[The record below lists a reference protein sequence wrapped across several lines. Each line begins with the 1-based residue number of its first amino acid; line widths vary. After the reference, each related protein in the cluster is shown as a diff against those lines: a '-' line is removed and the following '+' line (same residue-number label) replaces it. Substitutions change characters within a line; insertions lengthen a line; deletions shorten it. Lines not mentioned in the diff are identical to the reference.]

1 MKAWIRVCFSPP
13 PPIDETKPFPGIPF
27 LIAAR
32 PDVSDRPDA
41 CDSVLPKTEIVFYF
55 LRKCDGYMKNMNV
68 LVADDEFR
76 IRKLLA
82 EFLVREG
89 YRVTEAEDGETAIDA
104 VFNAKTKID
113 LVILDVMMPK
123 YDGWFV
129 LERIR
134 EFSTVPVVM
143 LTARSDEY
151 DQLKGF
157 KLGADDYVT
166 KPFSP
171 SVLMARI
178 NKLVKR
184 EKVEV
189 DELKFGAIRMS
200 LASREVFVAGQ
211 KIELTPKEFELL
223 KFFIDNK
230 GIALSRDKILNAVW
244 NYDYFGDLRT
254 VDTHIKQLRAK
265 VGPAS
270 SYISTVRS
278 IGYRL
283 DIENE
288 NVD

>member
-1 MKAWIRVCFSPP
+1 M
-13 PPIDETKPFPGIPF
+13 
-27 LIAAR
+27 
-32 PDVSDRPDA
+32 
-41 CDSVLPKTEIVFYF
+41 
-55 LRKCDGYMKNMNV
+55 CDGNMKNINV

-82 EFLVREG
+82 EFLQREG
-89 YRVTEAEDGETAIDA
+89 YKVFEAEDGEQAIDIM
-104 VFNAKTKID
+104 FNSKTKID
-113 LVILDVMMPK
+113 LVVLDVMMPK

-171 SVLMARI
+171 SILMARI
-178 NKLVKR
+178 NKIVKR

-189 DELKFGAIRMS
+189 SEMIFGVIRMS
-200 LASREVFVAGQ
+200 LASREVFVSN
-211 KIELTPKEFELL
+211 KRIDLTPKEFELL

-254 VDTHIKQLRAK
+254 VDTHIKQLRSKLGDA
-265 VGPAS
+265 A

-288 NVD
+288 NIN

>member
-1 MKAWIRVCFSPP
+1 
-13 PPIDETKPFPGIPF
+13 
-27 LIAAR
+27 
-32 PDVSDRPDA
+32 
-41 CDSVLPKTEIVFYF
+41 
-55 LRKCDGYMKNMNV
+55 MKNSYV
-68 LVADDEFR
+68 LIVDDEFR

-82 EFLVREG
+82 EFLSREG
-89 YRVTEAEDGETAIDA
+89 YKILEAADGEEALDILFETGKK
-104 VFNAKTKID
+104 VD

-134 EFSTVPVVM
+134 EYMTIPVIM

-171 SVLMARI
+171 SVLVARV
-178 NKLVKR
+178 NKLLSKTIR
-184 EKVEV
+184 EEKEIN
-189 DELKFGAIRMS
+189 FGVIRIDM
-200 LASREVFVAGQ
+200 ASRRVYVNEEEVG
-211 KIELTPKEFELL
+211 LTPKEFELL
-223 KFFIDNK
+223 RYFIDNK

-265 VGPAS
+265 
-270 SYISTVRS
+270 
-278 IGYRL
+278 L
-283 DIENE
+283 
-288 NVD
+288 

>member
-1 MKAWIRVCFSPP
+1 
-13 PPIDETKPFPGIPF
+13 
-27 LIAAR
+27 
-32 PDVSDRPDA
+32 
-41 CDSVLPKTEIVFYF
+41 
-55 LRKCDGYMKNMNV
+55 MKNMTI
-68 LVADDEFR
+68 LIADDEYR
-76 IRKLLA
+76 IRKLLSD
-82 EFLVREG
+82 FLIREG
-89 YRVTEAEDGETAIDA
+89 YKIVEAEDGEQAIDLIFESK
-104 VFNAKTKID
+104 VKID
-113 LVILDVMMPK
+113 LILLDVMMPK

-143 LTARSDEY
+143 LTARSDEI

-171 SVLMARI
+171 SVLVARI
-178 NKLVKR
+178 NKILKKD
-184 EKVEV
+184 KVDKE
-189 DELKFGAIRMS
+189 EYLFGKIKMS
-200 LASREVFVAGQ
+200 LSSREVFVNQ
-211 KIELTPKEFELL
+211 LKVDLTPKEFELL

-254 VDTHIKQLRAK
+254 VDTHIKQLRSK
-265 VGPAS
+265 LGDFGY
-270 SYISTVRS
+270 YISTVRS

-288 NVD
+288 NIH

>member
-1 MKAWIRVCFSPP
+1 MRNF
-13 PPIDETKPFPGIPF
+13 
-27 LIAAR
+27 
-32 PDVSDRPDA
+32 
-41 CDSVLPKTEIVFYF
+41 
-55 LRKCDGYMKNMNV
+55 NV

-82 EFLVREG
+82 EFLQREG
-89 YRVTEAEDGETAIDA
+89 YKVIEAEDGEQAIDA
-104 VFNAKTKID
+104 LFESKVKID

-178 NKLVKR
+178 NKLIKK
-184 EKVEV
+184 EKMDQE
-189 DELKFGAIRMS
+189 EMIFGIIRMNL
-200 LASREVFVAGQ
+200 LAREVFIEGKKV
-211 KIELTPKEFELL
+211 ELTPKEFELL

-265 VGPAS
+265 IGIAS

-283 DIENE
+283 DQEHEII
-288 NVD
+288 D

>member
-1 MKAWIRVCFSPP
+1 
-13 PPIDETKPFPGIPF
+13 
-27 LIAAR
+27 
-32 PDVSDRPDA
+32 
-41 CDSVLPKTEIVFYF
+41 
-55 LRKCDGYMKNMNV
+55 MKNTYV
-68 LVADDEFR
+68 LIVDDEFR

-82 EFLVREG
+82 DFLVREG
-89 YRVTEAEDGETAIDA
+89 YRVLEAEDGEEALDILFETGKK
-104 VFNAKTKID
+104 VD

-134 EFSTVPVVM
+134 EYMTIPVVM

-171 SVLMARI
+171 GVLVARV
-178 NKLVKR
+178 NKLLSKTT
-184 EKVEV
+184 K
-189 DELKFGAIRMS
+189 DLTDINFGVIKIDM
-200 LASREVFVAGQ
+200 ASRKVYIAEELVN
-211 KIELTPKEFELL
+211 LTPKEFELL
-223 KFFIDNK
+223 RYFIDNK

-265 VGPAS
+265 LGKYAY
-270 SYISTVRS
+270 YISTVRS
-278 IGYRL
+278 VGYRL

-288 NVD
+288 IDN

>member
-1 MKAWIRVCFSPP
+1 
-13 PPIDETKPFPGIPF
+13 
-27 LIAAR
+27 
-32 PDVSDRPDA
+32 
-41 CDSVLPKTEIVFYF
+41 
-55 LRKCDGYMKNMNV
+55 MKNIHV
-68 LVADDEFR
+68 LVADDELR
-76 IRKLLA
+76 IRRLLGD
-82 EFLVREG
+82 FLRREG
-89 YRVTEAEDGETAIDA
+89 YKVVEAEDGEQAIDMIFESK
-104 VFNAKTKID
+104 VKFD

-134 EFSTVPVVM
+134 EFATLPVIM

-178 NKLVKR
+178 KNLLKKELT
-184 EKVEV
+184 ES
-189 DELKFGAIRMS
+189 DELNFGKVKINLS
-200 LASREVFVAGQ
+200 SREVFVED
-211 KIELTPKEFELL
+211 KKTELTPKEFELL
-223 KFFIDNK
+223 KYFIDNK

-244 NYDYFGDLRT
+244 NYDYYGDLRT

-265 VGPAS
+265 LGNLGY
-270 SYISTVRS
+270 YISTVRS

>member
-1 MKAWIRVCFSPP
+1 MC
-13 PPIDETKPFPGIPF
+13 DEF
-27 LIAAR
+27 
-32 PDVSDRPDA
+32 
-41 CDSVLPKTEIVFYF
+41 
-55 LRKCDGYMKNMNV
+55 MKNINV

-82 EFLVREG
+82 EFLSREG
-89 YRVTEAEDGETAIDA
+89 YKVIEAEDGGKAIDIL
-104 VFNAKTKID
+104 FDSKTKID

-178 NKLVKR
+178 NKIVKR
-184 EKVEV
+184 EKTDVE
-189 DELKFGAIRMS
+189 EMTFGLIRMS
-200 LASREVFVAGQ
+200 LTSREVFISGKRVD
-211 KIELTPKEFELL
+211 LTPKEFELL
-223 KFFIDNK
+223 KYFIDNK

-254 VDTHIKQLRAK
+254 VDTHIKQLRSK
-265 VGPAS
+265 LGDAS
-270 SYISTVRS
+270 TYISTVRS

-283 DIENE
+283 DIEHE
-288 NVD
+288 NIN

>member
-1 MKAWIRVCFSPP
+1 
-13 PPIDETKPFPGIPF
+13 
-27 LIAAR
+27 
-32 PDVSDRPDA
+32 
-41 CDSVLPKTEIVFYF
+41 
-55 LRKCDGYMKNMNV
+55 MKNLYV

-82 EFLVREG
+82 EFLQREG
-89 YRVTEAEDGETAIDA
+89 YKTLEAIDGEQAIDIL
-104 VFNAKTKID
+104 FESKNKID

-134 EFSTVPVVM
+134 EFSTVPVIM
-143 LTARSDEY
+143 LTARADES

-178 NKLVKR
+178 NNILKK
-184 EKVEV
+184 EKTEAAEV
-189 DELKFGAIRMS
+189 NFGVIHMS
-200 LASREVFVAGQ
+200 LAAREVFINDT
-211 KIELTPKEFELL
+211 KTDLTPKEFELL
-223 KFFIDNK
+223 KYFIDNK

-265 VGPAS
+265 LDKYS
-270 SYISTVRS
+270 YYISTVRS

-288 NVD
+288 NIDKK

>member
-1 MKAWIRVCFSPP
+1 
-13 PPIDETKPFPGIPF
+13 
-27 LIAAR
+27 
-32 PDVSDRPDA
+32 
-41 CDSVLPKTEIVFYF
+41 
-55 LRKCDGYMKNMNV
+55 MKNINV

-82 EFLVREG
+82 EFLGREG
-89 YRVTEAEDGETAIDA
+89 YRVIEAEDGEQAIDQI
-104 VFNAKTKID
+104 FNAKTKID

-178 NKLVKR
+178 NKIVKR
-184 EKVEV
+184 EKVEAE
-189 DELKFGAIRMS
+189 ELRFGVVRMS
-200 LASREVFVAGQ
+200 LASREVFVEGK

-223 KFFIDNK
+223 KFFIDNR

-254 VDTHIKQLRAK
+254 VDTHIKQLRSKLGTA
-265 VGPAS
+265 AT
-270 SYISTVRS
+270 YISTVRS

>member
-1 MKAWIRVCFSPP
+1 MKNTYVLVVDDEYRIRR
-13 PPIDETKPFPGIPF
+13 
-27 LIAAR
+27 L
-32 PDVSDRPDA
+32 VSD
-41 CDSVLPKTEIVFYF
+41 F
-55 LRKCDGYMKNMNV
+55 LK
-68 LVADDEFR
+68 
-76 IRKLLA
+76 
-82 EFLVREG
+82 RED
-89 YRVTEAEDGETAIDA
+89 YKVIEAADGEEALDIIFESNQK
-104 VFNAKTKID
+104 VD

-123 YDGWFV
+123 YDGWYV

-134 EFSTVPVVM
+134 DFLSIPVIM

-171 SVLMARI
+171 GVLVARV
-178 NKLVKR
+178 NKLLKR
-184 EKVEV
+184 DKITHEEIS
-189 DELKFGAIRMS
+189 FGAIQMD
-200 LASREVFVAGQ
+200 LAAREVFIDNE
-211 KIELTPKEFELL
+211 KIVLTPKEYELL

-265 VGPAS
+265 LGKYS
-270 SYISTVRS
+270 YYISTVRS

-283 DIENE
+283 DAENE
-288 NVD
+288 VIN

>member
-1 MKAWIRVCFSPP
+1 
-13 PPIDETKPFPGIPF
+13 
-27 LIAAR
+27 
-32 PDVSDRPDA
+32 
-41 CDSVLPKTEIVFYF
+41 
-55 LRKCDGYMKNMNV
+55 MKNSYV
-68 LVADDEFR
+68 LIVDDEFR

-82 EFLVREG
+82 EFLNREG
-89 YRVTEAEDGETAIDA
+89 YKILEAADGEEALDILFETGKK
-104 VFNAKTKID
+104 VD

-134 EFSTVPVVM
+134 EYMTIPVVM

-171 SVLMARI
+171 SVLVARV
-178 NKLVKR
+178 NKLLSKTVR
-184 EKVEV
+184 EAKEIN
-189 DELKFGAIRMS
+189 FGVIRIDM
-200 LASREVFVAGQ
+200 ASRRVYVNEEEVG
-211 KIELTPKEFELL
+211 LTPKEFELL
-223 KFFIDNK
+223 RYFIDNK

-265 VGPAS
+265 LGKYS
-270 SYISTVRS
+270 NYISTVRS
-278 IGYRL
+278 VGYRL

-288 NVD
+288 IDN

>member
-1 MKAWIRVCFSPP
+1 MINKYVLVVD
-13 PPIDETKPFPGIPF
+13 DEYR
-27 LIAAR
+27 LR
-32 PDVSDRPDA
+32 RLVSD
-41 CDSVLPKTEIVFYF
+41 F
-55 LRKCDGYMKNMNV
+55 LK
-68 LVADDEFR
+68 
-76 IRKLLA
+76 
-82 EFLVREG
+82 REG
-89 YRVTEAEDGETAIDA
+89 YRVIEAADGEEALDIL
-104 VFNAKTKID
+104 FESNQKID

-123 YDGWFV
+123 YDGWYV

-134 EFSTVPVVM
+134 DYMNVPVVM

-171 SVLMARI
+171 SVLMARV
-178 NKLVKR
+178 NKLLKKDKQIH
-184 EKVEV
+184 EEV
-189 DELKFGAIRMS
+189 DFGKIHMD
-200 LASREVFVAGQ
+200 LAAREVFIDAEKVA
-211 KIELTPKEFELL
+211 LTPKEYELL

-265 VGPAS
+265 IGKYS
-270 SYISTVRS
+270 YYISTVRS

-283 DIENE
+283 DSENE
-288 NVD
+288 IIN

>member
-1 MKAWIRVCFSPP
+1 
-13 PPIDETKPFPGIPF
+13 
-27 LIAAR
+27 
-32 PDVSDRPDA
+32 
-41 CDSVLPKTEIVFYF
+41 
-55 LRKCDGYMKNMNV
+55 MKNTYV
-68 LVADDEFR
+68 LIVDDEFR

-82 EFLVREG
+82 DFLVREG
-89 YRVTEAEDGETAIDA
+89 YKVLEAEDGEEALDILFETGKK
-104 VFNAKTKID
+104 VD

-134 EFSTVPVVM
+134 EYMTIPVVM

-171 SVLMARI
+171 GVLVARV
-178 NKLVKR
+178 NKLLSKTT
-184 EKVEV
+184 K
-189 DELKFGAIRMS
+189 DLTDINFGVIKIDM
-200 LASREVFVAGQ
+200 ASRKVFVADDLVN
-211 KIELTPKEFELL
+211 LTPKEFELL
-223 KFFIDNK
+223 RYFIDNK

-265 VGPAS
+265 LGKYAY
-270 SYISTVRS
+270 YISTVRS
-278 IGYRL
+278 VGYRL

-288 NVD
+288 IDN